1 MDFIQ
6 HTLNW
11 TRGEIL
17 ESSIFGLFGLTCL
30 FISAAFWKFGSTPGA
45 RALIIPLLVIG
56 LLYAA
61 VGSFGIYNNTQR
73 LTKFTEAHEA
83 DPEGFLQREKD
94 RVEGFMK
101 WYFYTF
107 GTGTIMILGGLGIF
121 LFVGGP
127 RPRGIGL
134 ALILMGLS
142 FLCIDFF
149 SEERA
154 VTYQQEIVK
163 AIKQ

>member
-17 ESSIFGLFGLTCL
+17 ESTIFGIFGFACL
-30 FISAAFWKFGSTPGA
+30 LISAAFWKFGSTPGA
-45 RALIIPLLVIG
+45 RALIIPMLVIG
-56 LLYAA
+56 LLYTA

-73 LTKFTEAHEA
+73 LTKFTEAYES
-83 DPEGFLQREKD
+83 DPRGFFQKEKD
-94 RVEGFMK
+94 RVEGFMT

-107 GTGTIMILGGLGIF
+107 GTGTVMILAGLGLF
-121 LFVGGP
+121 LFVGSP
-127 RPRGIGL
+127 NPRGIGL
-134 ALILMGLS
+134 ALILMGFS

-154 VTYQQEIVK
+154 VTYQQEILKVLN
-163 AIKQ
+163 Q